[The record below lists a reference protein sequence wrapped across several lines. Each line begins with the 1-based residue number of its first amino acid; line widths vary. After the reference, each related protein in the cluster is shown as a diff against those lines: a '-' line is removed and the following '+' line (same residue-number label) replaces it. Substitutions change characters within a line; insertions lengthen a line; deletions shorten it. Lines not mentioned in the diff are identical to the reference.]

1 MVDDKDKD
9 AHDPWAGIDA
19 EEAFEPQGGFSF
31 SLDEEAGGSEPSTDE
46 GFPGVFAA
54 PVGDA
59 DGDAAPEN
67 VAGVFEE
74 FVEESLPEITAG
86 AGEGLPFADVDVPA
100 LDAELPSLDDGGSE
114 VGDLAGFGDDDAAPV
129 DEWLTEEPAAESGV
143 ETPLAVFPSDDLHD
157 LEHSHEHGQ
166 DREADESAILSS
178 AIQIGTG
185 NSGVMSSSDVIP
197 IDEWADAGATSLV
210 GMPDVGGEP
219 SAADA
224 ADEPA
229 VDAFGFGGVEA
240 DEDQAGES
248 PAFGIAEDDAN
259 DFGDADFGMDE
270 AAAAVGGGLA
280 VAGAEALGEAVAAA
294 PAGKKKTKAAK
305 PAKSSGGGIGQMIG
319 IVLGG
324 LMALPITYAILVWG
338 FQKDPFKF
346 TKMVPPGMAFLLPEK
361 FQPGFRKSVAGGPKL
376 DQAASLDSLPNG
388 DPGAEPPMATEAEAI
403 KEAEASNEAEAITE
417 AEAVN
422 EAEAIT
428 EAASPAPADE
438 AVAESAPPAEPVQ
451 QPAAPAED
459 LFTEEPEKE
468 PAAAVVP
475 EPKPLDYSGLEA
487 AIAKAN
493 ASFDALSGIADP
505 EDPARKK
512 LLVGWYKNL
521 AAVAEQ
527 MVFLET
533 AAADSARPLEKAP
546 EQMEAVIAK
555 LMGNDALVGDLGRL
569 SGMWL
574 SSKKRP
580 VDGAVLVATFN
591 DKRQVGPYW
600 SSSITV
606 AGKESKTVAIIS
618 RREPSASAGEQVIV
632 TGVLFDGDAL
642 WAADCRRLEKAAAAE
657 DLF

>member
-1 MVDDKDKD
+1 MVDDKDND
-9 AHDPWAGIDA
+9 ANDPWAGIDA
-19 EEAFEPQGGFSF
+19 GDASEPQADFSF
-31 SLDEEAGGSEPSTDE
+31 SLDEDAGASESSADE
-46 GFPGVFAA
+46 GFPGVFEA
-54 PVGDA
+54 PVLDA
-59 DGDAAPEN
+59 AGDAAPEN
-67 VAGVFEE
+67 IAGAFEE
-74 FVEESLPEITAG
+74 FVKESLPEITG
-86 AGEGLPFADVDVPA
+86 SEGEGLPFAEVEMPA
-100 LDAELPSLDDGGSE
+100 HDADLPSLDDEGAGL
-114 VGDLAGFGDDDAAPV
+114 GDVAGLGDMDGADDAALV
-129 DEWLTEEPAAESGV
+129 DEWLTEEPAGEAGV
-143 ETPLAVFPSDDLHD
+143 ETPLAVFPADDLHD
-157 LEHSHEHGQ
+157 LEHAPEHGQ
-166 DREADESAILSS
+166 DGEADESATLSS

-185 NSGVMSSSDVIP
+185 NSGVMSPSDVIP

-210 GMPDVGGEP
+210 GMPDLGGET
-219 SAADA
+219 SAADS

-229 VDAFGFGGVEA
+229 VDAFSFGEVAA
-240 DEDQAGES
+240 DEDQAEES

-280 VAGAEALGEAVAAA
+280 VAGAEALGEAVAPA
-294 PAGKKKTKAAK
+294 PAAKKKTKAPKA
-305 PAKSSGGGIGQMIG
+305 AKSSGGGIGQMIG

-361 FQPGFRKSVAGGPKL
+361 FQPGFRKPLAAGGPKL
-376 DQAASLDSLPNG
+376 DQAASLDSLAKADQG
-388 DPGAEPPMATEAEAI
+388 VEPPMATEAA
-403 KEAEASNEAEAITE
+403 AITE
-417 AEAVN
+417 DAG
-422 EAEAIT
+422 
-428 EAASPAPADE
+428 AAAAADE
-438 AVAESAPPAEPVQ
+438 AVAESAPPAEPVE

-459 LFTEEPEKE
+459 LFTEEPAKE
-468 PAAAVVP
+468 PAAPAVAEP
-475 EPKPLDYSGLEA
+475 EPLDYSALEA

-493 ASFDALSGIADP
+493 DSFDELSGISDP

-555 LMGNDALVGDLGRL
+555 LVGSDALVGDLGRL

-606 AGKESKTVAIIS
+606 SGKEPKTVAIIS
-618 RREPSASAGEQVIV
+618 RREPSASAGEQVLV

>member
-1 MVDDKDKD
+1 MVDDKDND
-9 AHDPWAGIDA
+9 ANDPWAGIDA
-19 EEAFEPQGGFSF
+19 GDASEPQADFSF
-31 SLDEEAGGSEPSTDE
+31 SLDQDAGASEPAADE
-46 GFPGVFAA
+46 GFPGVFEA
-54 PVGDA
+54 PVLDA
-59 DGDAAPEN
+59 AGDAAPEDI
-67 VAGVFEE
+67 AGVFEE
-74 FVEESLPEITAG
+74 FVEESLPEVTG
-86 AGEGLPFADVDVPA
+86 SEGEGLPFAEGEMPA
-100 LDAELPSLDDGGSE
+100 LDADLPTLDDDGPAL
-114 VGDLAGFGDDDAAPV
+114 GDLAALGDVDGAEDAALV
-129 DEWLTEEPAAESGV
+129 DEWLTEEPAGEAGV
-143 ETPLAVFPSDDLHD
+143 ETPLAVFPADDLHD
-157 LEHSHEHGQ
+157 LEHAPEHGQ
-166 DREADESAILSS
+166 DGETDESAILSS

-185 NSGVMSSSDVIP
+185 NSGVMSPSDVIP
-197 IDEWADAGATSLV
+197 IDEWADAGAASLV
-210 GMPDVGGEP
+210 GMPDLGGEP
-219 SAADA
+219 SAADS

-229 VDAFGFGGVEA
+229 VDAFSFGEVEA

-259 DFGDADFGMDE
+259 DFGDADFGMEE

-280 VAGAEALGEAVAAA
+280 VAGAEAVGEAAA
-294 PAGKKKTKAAK
+294 PAPAAKKKTKAPKA
-305 PAKSSGGGIGQMIG
+305 AKSSGGGIGQMIG

-361 FQPGFRKSVAGGPKL
+361 FQPGFRKPLAAGGPKL
-376 DQAASLDSLPNG
+376 DQAASLDSLANADQG
-388 DPGAEPPMATEAEAI
+388 IEPPMATEAEA
-403 KEAEASNEAEAITE
+403 
-417 AEAVN
+417 VN
-422 EAEAIT
+422 EAAAINQA
-428 EAASPAPADE
+428 EAAAEDAGAAVAADE
-438 AVAESAPPAEPVQ
+438 ALAKSTPPAEPVE

-459 LFTEEPEKE
+459 LFTEEPAKE
-468 PAAAVVP
+468 PAAPVVP
-475 EPKPLDYSGLEA
+475 EPEPLDYSALEA

-493 ASFDALSGIADP
+493 DSFEELSGIADP

-555 LMGNDALVGDLGRL
+555 LLGDEAVVGDLGRL
-569 SGMWL
+569 SGQWL

-606 AGKESKTVAIIS
+606 SGKEPKTVAIIS
-618 RREPSASAGEQVIV
+618 RREPSASAGEQVLV